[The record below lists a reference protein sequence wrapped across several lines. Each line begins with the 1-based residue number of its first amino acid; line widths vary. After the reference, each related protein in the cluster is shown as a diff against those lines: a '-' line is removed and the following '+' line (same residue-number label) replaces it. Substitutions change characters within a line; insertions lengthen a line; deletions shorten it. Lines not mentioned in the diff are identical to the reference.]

1 MSRKRLK
8 VLIAAVAVIA
18 LGAGLTA
25 GLGNAGPTKTKAG
38 YRIFLLP
45 EANRAAGLQHEQ
57 PGCPGGSKGTR

>member
-8 VLIAAVAVIA
+8 VLIGAVAVVA

-38 YRIFLLP
+38 YKIFLLP
-45 EANRAAGLQHEQ
+45 NRS
-57 PGCPGGSKGTR
+57 GSRS